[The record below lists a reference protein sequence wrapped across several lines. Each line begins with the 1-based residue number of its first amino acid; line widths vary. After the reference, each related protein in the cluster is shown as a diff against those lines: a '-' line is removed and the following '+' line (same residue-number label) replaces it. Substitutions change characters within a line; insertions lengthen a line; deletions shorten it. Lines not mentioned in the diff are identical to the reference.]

1 MDAPRTIVPGAF
13 CLESDEIP
21 AYADTDIGKSLDLAV
36 GESHAV
42 AGLNAD
48 APRRV
53 YHLFQMLN

>member
-21 AYADTDIGKSLDLAV
+21 AYADTDIGERLDPAI

-48 APRRV
+48 TPSFNR
-53 YHLFQMLN
+53 LS